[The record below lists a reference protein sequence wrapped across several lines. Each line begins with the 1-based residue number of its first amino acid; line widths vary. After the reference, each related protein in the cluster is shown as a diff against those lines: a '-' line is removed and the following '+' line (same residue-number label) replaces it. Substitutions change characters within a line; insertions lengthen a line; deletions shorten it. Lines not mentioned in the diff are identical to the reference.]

1 MAKEIN
7 AKIKIQMPGGGATP
21 APPVGSALG
30 QYGVNIM
37 DFVQAFNNDT
47 SSRQGEIV
55 PVEITIYEDNSF
67 SYTTKTAPA
76 SYLIKTAVGLN
87 SGSPEPHKE
96 KVANITTSQLQT
108 IAEAKMEDLN
118 ANDIDAAV
126 NIIAGTARAMG
137 VTVDGEEIDVSVSNE
152 ASEARASEEPAF
164 EEEASTDT
172 VTEGDSE
179 ENN

>member
-1 MAKEIN
+1 MSKPVKALLKLQIT
-7 AKIKIQMPGGGATP
+7 GGGATP

-47 SSRQGEIV
+47 ASRQGETV

-67 SYTTKTAPA
+67 TFVTKTAPA
-76 SYLIKTAVGLN
+76 SYLIKKAIGLE

-96 KVANITTSQLQT
+96 KVASITKDQLKN

-118 ANDIDAAV
+118 ANDIDAAI
-126 NIIAGTARAMG
+126 NIIAGTARSMG
-137 VTVDGEEIDVSVSNE
+137 VTV
-152 ASEARASEEPAF
+152 
-164 EEEASTDT
+164 
-172 VTEGDSE
+172 
-179 ENN
+179 EN

>member
-1 MAKEIN
+1 MAKEIK
-7 AKIKIQMPGGGATP
+7 AKIKLQIPGGGATP

-76 SYLIKTAVGLN
+76 SYLIKKAVGLN

-96 KVANITTSQLQT
+96 KVANITTTQLQT
-108 IAEAKMEDLN
+108 IAESKMEDLN

-126 NIIAGTARAMG
+126 KIIAGTARSMG

-152 ASEARASEEPAF
+152 ASDQRALDAP
-164 EEEASTDT
+164 
-172 VTEGDSE
+172 DSE
-179 ENN
+179 EESSVDTVAEGDLEENN

>member
-1 MAKEIN
+1 MSKP
-7 AKIKIQMPGGGATP
+7 IKALLKLHIPGGGATP

-47 SSRQGEIV
+47 GSRQGETV

-67 SYTTKTAPA
+67 TFVTKTAPA
-76 SYLIKTAVGLN
+76 SYLIKKAIGLE

-96 KVANITTSQLQT
+96 KVASITRDQLKN

-118 ANDIDAAV
+118 ANDIDAAI
-126 NIIAGTARAMG
+126 NIIAGTARSMG
-137 VTVDGEEIDVSVSNE
+137 VTV
-152 ASEARASEEPAF
+152 
-164 EEEASTDT
+164 
-172 VTEGDSE
+172 
-179 ENN
+179 EN

>member
-1 MAKEIN
+1 MAKP
-7 AKIKIQMPGGGATP
+7 IKALLNLQIPGGGATP

-47 SSRQGEIV
+47 ASRQGETV

-67 SYTTKTAPA
+67 TFVTKTAPA
-76 SYLIKTAVGLN
+76 SYLIKKAIGIT

-96 KVANITTSQLQT
+96 KVASITRDQLKN

-118 ANDIDAAV
+118 ANDIDAAIS
-126 NIIAGTARAMG
+126 IIAGTARSMG
-137 VTVDGEEIDVSVSNE
+137 VTV
-152 ASEARASEEPAF
+152 
-164 EEEASTDT
+164 
-172 VTEGDSE
+172 
-179 ENN
+179 EN

>member
-1 MAKEIN
+1 MSKPVKALLKLQI
-7 AKIKIQMPGGGATP
+7 AGGGATP

-47 SSRQGEIV
+47 ASRQGETV

-67 SYTTKTAPA
+67 TFVTKTAPA
-76 SYLIKTAVGLN
+76 SYLIKKAIGIT

-96 KVANITTSQLQT
+96 KVASISRDQLKN

-118 ANDIDAAV
+118 ANDIDAAIS
-126 NIIAGTARAMG
+126 IIAGTARSMG
-137 VTVDGEEIDVSVSNE
+137 VTV
-152 ASEARASEEPAF
+152 
-164 EEEASTDT
+164 
-172 VTEGDSE
+172 
-179 ENN
+179 EN

>member
-1 MAKEIN
+1 MAKPVKALLKLQI
-7 AKIKIQMPGGGATP
+7 PGGDATP

-47 SSRQGEIV
+47 ASRQGETV

-67 SYTTKTAPA
+67 TFVTKTAPA
-76 SYLIKTAVGLN
+76 SYLIKKAIGIT

-96 KVANITTSQLQT
+96 KVASITRDQLKN

-118 ANDIDAAV
+118 ANDIDAAIS
-126 NIIAGTARAMG
+126 IIAGTARSMG
-137 VTVDGEEIDVSVSNE
+137 VTV
-152 ASEARASEEPAF
+152 
-164 EEEASTDT
+164 
-172 VTEGDSE
+172 
-179 ENN
+179 EN

>member
-1 MAKEIN
+1 MAKEIK
-7 AKIKIQMPGGGATP
+7 AKLKLQIPGGGATP

-76 SYLIKTAVGLN
+76 SYLIKKAIGLN
-87 SGSPEPHKE
+87 S
-96 KVANITTSQLQT
+96 
-108 IAEAKMEDLN
+108 
-118 ANDIDAAV
+118 
-126 NIIAGTARAMG
+126 
-137 VTVDGEEIDVSVSNE
+137 VS
-152 ASEARASEEPAF
+152 RF
-164 EEEASTDT
+164 
-172 VTEGDSE
+172 
-179 ENN
+179 